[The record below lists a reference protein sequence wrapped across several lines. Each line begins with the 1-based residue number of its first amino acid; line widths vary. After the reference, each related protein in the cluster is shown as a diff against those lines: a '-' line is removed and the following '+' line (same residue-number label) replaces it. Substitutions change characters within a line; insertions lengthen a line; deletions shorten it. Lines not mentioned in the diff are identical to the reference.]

1 MAYQEGSTASPVEAA
16 GEALPDFDIGTLRK
30 QYQNFAGTKDA
41 EIKEQRLARHYYH
54 GDQIDAATKKTLTKR
69 KQPILTNNVIGRK
82 IDGVVGL
89 VERMRQDPKAYP
101 RTPKHEDGAE
111 TATSV
116 IRYVCDVND
125 FASLSAEVSRGSAV
139 NGIGGLEMALMP
151 GDTGDQDISLAPADP
166 DCFFYDPRSFRP
178 DFSDARYMGMAKWVD
193 VDLAKEMFP
202 DKADA
207 LDSTIAQSGE
217 TAGLQQQDR
226 ELRWIDQTDKRVF
239 IIEHWYIV
247 GSVWQCCFYTGAIE
261 LARFTSP
268 FVDEKRQTI
277 CRFIMFS
284 ANVDHDGDRYGF
296 VRNMKSPQDEI
307 NARRSKGLHQLN
319 TRRII
324 AERGAV
330 QDVERART
338 EAARPDGF
346 VEVNPNMRFEFDDA
360 SKQAD
365 LQGQIEFLNLA
376 KNDIENFG
384 PNPALIGQGIEN
396 KSGRAISLLQQAGM
410 AELGPFIIAYRG
422 WKIRVY
428 RAIWNAVQHH
438 WSKER
443 WIRVTDNPELT
454 QFVQL
459 NALALDEYGQP
470 TIQNN
475 LGSLDVDIILDEGPD
490 TITVM
495 QDTLDTLQPL
505 AQKGDVPAEVLL
517 ELMSIPSSTKKKL
530 LEMIQK
536 ARQPDPQQQQLTMAA
551 AAEEIKNT
559 QADTGKKRADAMK
572 SAGDALLG
580 FQQIPYPVPM
590 DVPDMYGSMGAPG
603 MMLPAAPP
611 PEPAFQP
618 QPQPGF

>member
-1 MAYQEGSTASPVEAA
+1 MAYQEGSTASQFEAA
-16 GEALPDFDIGTLRK
+16 GEALPDFSLGQLRK
-30 QYQNFAGTKDA
+30 QYQNFAGTKDQ
-41 EIKEQRLARHYYH
+41 EIKEQRDARHYYH
-54 GDQIDAATKKTLTKR
+54 GDQWTEADKKVLKKR

-89 VERMRQDPKAYP
+89 VERLRQDPKAYP
-101 RTPKHEDGAE
+101 RTPAHEEGAE

-116 IRYVCDVND
+116 LRYVCDIND
-125 FASLSAEVSRGSAV
+125 FGSMCAEVSRGAGI
-139 NGIGGLEMALMP
+139 NGIGGVEMFLEP
-151 GDTGDQDISLAPADP
+151 GDNGDPDIGLAPVDP

-178 DFSDARYMGMAKWVD
+178 DFSDARYMGVAKWVD

-202 DKADA
+202 DSADA
-207 LDSTIAQSGE
+207 LDSTVAQSGE

-226 ELRWIDQTDKRVF
+226 ELRWVDQTDKRVF

-247 GSVWQCCFYTGAIE
+247 GSVWQFCFYTGAIE
-261 LARFTSP
+261 LSRGSSP
-268 FVDEKRQTI
+268 FVDEKGMTI
-277 CRFIMFS
+277 CRFVMYS

-296 VRNMKSPQDEI
+296 VRNMKSAQDEI

-324 AERGAV
+324 ATKGIV

-338 EAARPDGF
+338 EAARPDGY
-346 VEVNPNMRFEFDDA
+346 VEINPTTDGRFEFDDA
-360 SKQAD
+360 AKQAD
-365 LQGQIEFLNLA
+365 MQGQIAFLEMA
-376 KNDIENFG
+376 KADIENFG

-428 RAIWNAVQHH
+428 RAIWNAVQRH
-438 WSKER
+438 WSAER
-443 WIRVTDNPELT
+443 WIRVNEGLA

-459 NALALDEYGQP
+459 NALTLNEFGMPA
-470 TIQNN
+470 IQNS

-495 QDTLDTLQPL
+495 QDTLDTLMPL
-505 AQKGDVPAEVLL
+505 AQKGDVPAGVLIK
-517 ELMSIPSSTKKKL
+517 LMSLPGSTKKEL
-530 LEMIQK
+530 LDYIEQAK
-536 ARQPDPQQQQLTMAA
+536 RPDPQQQQLAMAA
-551 AAEEIKNT
+551 ATEEIKNR

-572 SAGDALLG
+572 SVGDALLN
-580 FQQIPYPVPM
+580 FQVIPYPAPA
-590 DVPDMYGSMGAPG
+590 DAPAMYGSMGAPG
-603 MMLPAAPP
+603 MLLPEPPP
-611 PEPAFQP
+611 PEPVM

>member
-1 MAYQEGSTASPVEAA
+1 MAYQEGSTASQFEAA
-16 GEALPDFDIGTLRK
+16 GEALPDFSLGQLRK
-30 QYQNFAGTKDA
+30 QYQNFAGTKDT
-41 EIKEQRLARHYYH
+41 EIKEQRTARHYYH
-54 GDQIDAATKKTLTKR
+54 GDQIDETTKRTLMKR
-69 KQPILTNNVIGRK
+69 KQPILINNVIGRK

-89 VERMRQDPKAYP
+89 VERLRQDPKAYP
-101 RTPKHEDGAE
+101 RTPAHEEGAE

-116 IRYVCDVND
+116 LRYVCDIND
-125 FASLSAEVSRGSAV
+125 FGAISAESSLGAAI
-139 NGIGGLEMALMP
+139 NGIGGVEMFLEP
-151 GDTGDQDISLAPADP
+151 GDNGDPDIGMAPVDP

-178 DFSDARYMGMAKWVD
+178 DFSDARYMGVAKWID

-202 DKADA
+202 DQADA
-207 LDSTIAQSGE
+207 LDSTVAQSGE

-226 ELRWIDQTDKRVF
+226 ELRWVDQTDKRVF
-239 IIEHWYIV
+239 VIEHWYIV
-247 GSVWQCCFYTGAIE
+247 GGAWQFCFYTGAIE
-261 LARFTSP
+261 LSRGTSP
-268 FVDEKRQTI
+268 FVDEKGMTI
-277 CRFIMFS
+277 CRFVMWS

-319 TRRII
+319 TRRIV
-324 AERGAV
+324 AGKGV
-330 QDVERART
+330 VHDVERART
-338 EAARPDGF
+338 EAARPDGY
-346 VEVNPNMRFEFDDA
+346 VELQNPDGRFEFDDA
-360 SKQAD
+360 AKQAD
-365 LQGQIEFLNLA
+365 LQGQIAFLEMA

-428 RAIWNAVQHH
+428 RAIWNAVQRH
-438 WSKER
+438 WTAER
-443 WIRVTDNPELT
+443 WIRVTDNDGLA

-459 NALALDEYGQP
+459 NALSLDQFGMP

-475 LGSLDVDIILDEGPD
+475 LGALDVDIILDEGPD

-495 QDTLDTLQPL
+495 QDTLDTLMPL

-530 LEMIQK
+530 LDTIQK
-536 ARQPDPQQQQLTMAA
+536 ARQPDPQQVQLAIA
-551 AAEEIKNT
+551 KAVEEIKNT
-559 QADTGKKRADAMK
+559 QADTGQKRAAAMK
-572 SAGDALLG
+572 NVGDALLG
-580 FQQIPYPVPM
+580 FQQVPYPAPL
-590 DVPDMYGSMGAPG
+590 DAPDMYGSMGAPG
-603 MMLPAAPP
+603 VMLPAPPP
-611 PEPAFQP
+611 PEPVM

>member
-41 EIKEQRLARHYYH
+41 EIKEQRLHRHYYH
-54 GDQIDAATKKTLTKR
+54 GDQIDAATKKTLTRR
-69 KQPILTNNVIGRK
+69 KQPILTNNVVGRK

-116 IRYVCDVND
+116 LRYVTDIND
-125 FASLSAEVSRGSAV
+125 FSSLCAEVSRGGAI
-139 NGIGGLEMALMP
+139 NGIGGVEMSLEP
-151 GDTGDQDISLAPADP
+151 GDNGDPDIALAAVDP

-178 DFSDARYMGMAKWVD
+178 DFSDARYMGVAKWID

-226 ELRWIDQTDKRVF
+226 ELRWVDQTDKRVF

-268 FVDEKRQTI
+268 FVDEKGQTI

-324 AERGAV
+324 AEKGAV

-346 VEVNPNMRFEFDDA
+346 IEVNPSMRFEFDDA
-360 SKQAD
+360 AKQAD
-365 LQGQIEFLNLA
+365 LQGQIAFLEMA

-438 WSKER
+438 WSAER
-443 WIRVTDNPELT
+443 WIRVTDNDGLA

-459 NALALDEYGQP
+459 NALSLDEYGQP

-475 LGSLDVDIILDEGPD
+475 LGALDVDIILDEGPD

-530 LEMIQK
+530 LEMIQQAK
-536 ARQPDPQQQQLTMAA
+536 APDPQQQQMTLAA
-551 AAEEIKNT
+551 ATEEIKNT

-572 SAGDALLG
+572 SAADALLG
-580 FQQIPYPVPM
+580 FQQVPFPAPM

-603 MMLPAAPP
+603 MMLPAPPP
-611 PEPAFQP
+611 PEPMMQP